1 MMELGMHFIEK
12 DGDFIS
18 TNAFETV
25 YILEDLFGDYSVQC
39 PSKGIDE
46 IGFVT
51 FDSAK
56 RFAEQH
62 VVHTWNP
69 GKFTS
74 SNRELS

>member
-1 MMELGMHFIEK
+1 MMLGMHFIEK

-46 IGFVT
+46 IGFVG
-51 FDSAK
+51 FESAK

-62 VVHTWNP
+62 VPHSWNP
-69 GKFTS
+69 S
-74 SNRELS
+74 EWLHSNRELS

>member
-1 MMELGMHFIEK
+1 MMLGMHFIEK

-46 IGFVT
+46 IGFVN
-51 FDSAK
+51 FESAK
-56 RFAEQH
+56 RFAEQRVAH
-62 VVHTWNP
+62 SWDPSEWLH
-69 GKFTS
+69 